1 MSKLMLINNVQ
12 GHECRIAIVEN
23 NRLEEL
29 YTERVSAASHVGSI
43 YKGRVTNIEP
53 SIQAAFVD
61 FGGPKNGFLHISD
74 LHPKF
79 FPKGQIS
86 TEQVGRRSPHRSRPP
101 IQECLKRGKEIVVQM
116 TKQGIGTKG
125 PTLTTYLSIPGRL
138 VVMMP
143 GMSHVGISRKIEDED
158 DRAKIRKILDELSIP
173 EDMGVIVRTAGVDRP
188 KRDMQRDIAYLE
200 RLWKAVENRIES
212 SSIPS
217 EIYQESDLVIRTIR
231 DVFDSDIERIICD
244 GEDVAVK
251 VKEFLDVAV
260 PRSRCDVEV
269 YRGKQGIF
277 GEFAIEDEIQK
288 VHSRFVELAKG
299 GSLIIDQTEALVAID
314 VNSGN
319 FRGANNAETN
329 ALKLNIEAAEEIGR
343 QLRLRDMGGVIVI
356 DFIDMREEQN
366 RRTLERKLRDI
377 LKCDRAKSKVLRI
390 SNFGLVE
397 MTRQR
402 LKPSLKQALFSRCP
416 HCDGTGLSM
425 SQESVALTVLRDLQ
439 IACADEN
446 VAKIDVAVCLDVAHH
461 LCNAQRYIITNLEN
475 TTDKTITITAASE
488 LSGGDVRI
496 TCTNSRGANI
506 SWESLRN
513 KKSKTGEKQFVNIK
527 AILDEKKSSH
537 ARRVTD
543 TRNDKAKSGN
553 DASEP
558 ITTTGALTEE
568 AEELRE
574 QLDKTG
580 DPATEERPPKKSRR
594 RGRRGGKNRHKSID
608 EANDKTKDTPGTK
621 TGIDLLESNEQ
632 QKDSE
637 SEEKPAKK
645 KSSRRRSGRRSNK
658 THTEEAS
665 NKIQDDDGSAGK
677 KDSDTSDNTTQE
689 KSSTESDS
697 SDESAEPV
705 KKKSRRRGRRGGRK
719 KKTIT
724 SESVGSS
731 QESQQSSSKS
741 ADNSGTE

>member
-12 GHECRIAIVEN
+12 GHECRIAIIEN
-23 NRLEEL
+23 DRLEEL

-43 YKGRVTNIEP
+43 YKGRITNIEP

-61 FGGPKNGFLHISD
+61 FGGAKNGFLHISD

-79 FPKGQIS
+79 FPKGKNS
-86 TEQVGRRSPHRSRPP
+86 TEQVGRRSSHRSRPP

-125 PTLTTYLSIPGRL
+125 PTLTTYLSIPGRV

-158 DRAKIRKILDELSIP
+158 ARSKIRTILDELSIP
-173 EDMGVIVRTAGVDRP
+173 EDMGVIVRTAGVDRS
-188 KRDMQRDIAYLE
+188 KRDMQRDISYLE
-200 RLWKAVENRIES
+200 RLWKAVTKRIES
-212 SSIPS
+212 SNVPS

-231 DVFDSDIERIICD
+231 DVFDSEVKRIVCD

-277 GEFAIEDEIQK
+277 GEFGIEDEIQE
-288 VHSRFVELAKG
+288 VHARRVELKKG

-329 ALKLNIEAAEEIGR
+329 ALKLNLEAAEEICR

-356 DFIDMREEQN
+356 DFIDMREESN

-377 LKCDRAKSKVLRI
+377 LKRDRAKSKVLKI

-402 LKPSLKQALFSRCP
+402 LKPSLKQTQFSRCP

-425 SQESVALTVLRDLQ
+425 SQESIALAVLRDLQ
-439 IACADEN
+439 IACSDEN

-475 TTDKTITITAASE
+475 TTDKSITITAAPD
-488 LSGGDVRI
+488 LSGSDVRI
-496 TCTNSRGANI
+496 TCTNSRGTNV
-506 SWESLRN
+506 SWDSLKN

-527 AILDEKKSSH
+527 SILNDEKSSPS
-537 ARRVTD
+537 RRATD
-543 TRNDKAKSGN
+543 TRKKKTGDVAP
-553 DASEP
+553 EP
-558 ITTTGALTEE
+558 ITTTGTFIDEVEQLHQ
-568 AEELRE
+568 

-580 DPATEERPPKKSRR
+580 DATTDETPPKKSRR
-594 RGRRGGKNRHKSID
+594 RGRRGGKNRRKPTSETNGKTEDTVEPTETGNNLQKSD
-608 EANDKTKDTPGTK
+608 EP
-621 TGIDLLESNEQ
+621 

-637 SEEKPAKK
+637 SEEKPVKE
-645 KSSRRRSGRRSNK
+645 KSSHRRSDRRPDK
-658 THTEEAS
+658 KQAEKAS
-665 NKIQDDDGSAGK
+665 DKAQDDNGSAEK
-677 KDSDTSDNTTQE
+677 TDADTSDSTTQE
-689 KSSTESDS
+689 KVPTESNGT
-697 SDESAEPV
+697 DESGEPV
-705 KKKSRRRGRRGGRK
+705 KKKSRRRGRRGGRRRR
-719 KKTIT
+719 KTT
-724 SESVGSS
+724 TE
-731 QESQQSSSKS
+731 S
-741 ADNSGTE
+741 ADGPSENPSTE